1 MTSTKIVKVVLAIV
15 ALLIVGGLAYYF
27 MFNPSTKYNK
37 LINNADSMY
46 QDRRLDDARALYAEA
61 AQLKPDE
68 TWPARRIATI
78 DSLSRQIEF
87 RIRYDEKIQKGDLLF
102 SEGQYLEASQFYFEA
117 VNIMPDEDYPINQIK
132 KIQNIMNETEGGAT
146 APMTKNVAKTA
157 VPTKASVSPKTT
169 TSSTT
174 TKSSGSIQQR
184 PAKNVYADG
193 AYYHVVVGVFADHS
207 KAERL
212 KQKMI
217 AEGNESQIL
226 PRSNNMQAVTFGSY
240 DNIHTAFNF
249 LEFVKN
255 DINKNAWVL
264 YQETK

>member
-1 MTSTKIVKVVLAIV
+1 MTSKKIVSVVLAIV
-15 ALLIVGGLAYYF
+15 AVLIVGGLVYYL

-37 LINNADSMY
+37 LINNADEMY
-46 QDRRLDDARALYAEA
+46 QDRRLDDARALYVEA
-61 AQLKPDE
+61 AELKADE
-68 TWPARRIATI
+68 TWPVRRIATI
-78 DSLSRQIEF
+78 DSLSQQIEF

-102 SEGQYLEASQFYFEA
+102 SEGQYLEANQFYFEA

-146 APMTKNVAKTA
+146 DLMSKTA
-157 VPTKASVSPKTT
+157 KN
-169 TSSTT
+169 STT
-174 TKSSGSIQQR
+174 AKSSGSIQQR
-184 PAKNVYADG
+184 PAKNVYVSGD
-193 AYYHVVVGVFADHS
+193 YYHVVVGVFADHN

-217 AEGNESQIL
+217 AAGNESQIL
-226 PRSNNMQAVTFGSY
+226 PRANNMQAVTFGSY

-255 DINKNAWVL
+255 DINQNAWVL
-264 YQETK
+264 YQEAK

>member
-1 MTSTKIVKVVLAIV
+1 
-15 ALLIVGGLAYYF
+15 
-27 MFNPSTKYNK
+27 
-37 LINNADSMY
+37 MY
-46 QDRRLDDARALYAEA
+46 KDRRLDDARTLYVEA
-61 AQLKPDE
+61 AELKPDE
-68 TWPARRIATI
+68 TWPAQRIATI

-102 SEGQYLEASQFYFEA
+102 SEGQYLEASQYYFEA

-132 KIQNIMNETEGGAT
+132 KIQNIMNETEGLTPEKKAQ
-146 APMTKNVAKTA
+146 AKVQT
-157 VPTKASVSPKTT
+157 PTPSKAKVST
-169 TSSTT
+169 STT
-174 TKSSGSIQQR
+174 TKSTGAVLER
-184 PAKNVYADG
+184 PAKNKYASG
-193 AYYHVVVGVFADHS
+193 KYYHVVVGVFADHN

-217 AEGNESQIL
+217 TAGNESQLL

-240 DNIHTAFNF
+240 DNIHSAFNF